1 MLKTKT
7 VVFLFLLAI
16 ASCFLIASCREK
28 DKEEKQEKQS
38 PPSEFDQIPLIQ
50 NLTAKI
56 SEEPNDPELHFA
68 RGKAYMELGNHI
80 NAMKDIHEAIRL
92 DSTEGK
98 YYIMLS
104 GIYFSKQE
112 YTRAITALE
121 AGRKNA
127 PDNIDLMLELARYQL
142 YVGEREKSIQL
153 LDDVLR
159 KNVSNAEAYF
169 LKGMIFKE
177 IGDTAKAI
185 SNFQTSVEQ
194 NPKYYKSY
202 MQLGLLLTKK
212 KNKLALDYLNNAL
225 RIDPSGYEARYA
237 IAMYH
242 QEMKENEKA
251 IELYNQM
258 IVDFPQEKD
267 AYYNIGYIHFQ
278 MDSIDRASRDFN
290 RAIAVAP
297 DYADAYYMIGLCAE
311 VKKDFSNARRYYH
324 QALKLNPKHA
334 LASAGVQRTEAE

>member
-1 MLKTKT
+1 MLKTKA
-7 VVFLFLLAI
+7 VFIFLLAL
-16 ASCFLIASCREK
+16 ASCFLITGCQQK
-28 DKEEKQEKQS
+28 NKEETQEQLHPS
-38 PPSEFDQIPLIQ
+38 SEFDQIPLIQ

-56 SEEPNDPELHFA
+56 SEKPNDPELHFA
-68 RGKAYMELGNHI
+68 RAKAYMELGNHI
-80 NAMKDIHEAIRL
+80 NAMKDINEAIRL
-92 DSTEGK
+92 DSTAGE
-98 YYIMLS
+98 YYIELAE
-104 GIYFSKQE
+104 IHFSKQE

-121 AGRKNA
+121 TGCKND

-142 YVGEREKSIQL
+142 YAGERQKSIQL

-194 NPKYYKSY
+194 NPKYYQSY

-212 KNKLALDYLNNAL
+212 KDTLALDYLNNAL
-225 RIDPSGYEARYA
+225 KLDPSSYEARYA

-242 QEMKENEKA
+242 QEMNENEKA

-258 IVDFPQEKD
+258 IMDFPQEKD

-278 MDSIDRASRDFN
+278 MDSVDKASRDFD

-297 DYADAYYMIGLCAE
+297 DYADAYYMRGLCAE
-311 VKKDFSNARRYYH
+311 VKKDFNNARHYYH
-324 QALKLNPKHA
+324 QALKLNPEHRLA
-334 LASAGVQRTEAE
+334 LAGLQRTETG